1 MQNSLEAD
9 CLPCKGANYA
19 LENNKEEDFMAGK
32 TKITFEQA
40 AGRIDEIVRS
50 LEKGDVPLDQSLALF
65 EEGAKLI
72 KEAGKMLDDAEQ
84 IVVRLQKGS
93 DGNPEETVFDDE

>member
-1 MQNSLEAD
+1 
-9 CLPCKGANYA
+9 
-19 LENNKEEDFMAGK
+19 MAK
-32 TKITFEQA
+32 AKLTFEQA
-40 AGRIDEIVRS
+40 AGRIDEIVRA

-72 KEAGKMLDDAEQ
+72 KDAGKMLDNAEQ

-93 DGNPEETVFDDE
+93 DGNPEEMVFDDE

>member
-1 MQNSLEAD
+1 
-9 CLPCKGANYA
+9 
-19 LENNKEEDFMAGK
+19 MAK
-32 TKITFEQA
+32 AKLTFGRA
-40 AGRIDEIVRS
+40 AGRIDEIVRA

-72 KEAGKMLDDAEQ
+72 KDAGKMLDNAEQ

-93 DGNPEETVFDDE
+93 DGNPEEMVFDDE